1 MTKEEQPTIT
11 QSDRDAAADMWTM
24 LGKVQFVHWQADW
37 MRDGTADHGPVV
49 QAFARHRIAEQSAS
63 CDLGVGCDEAGVCYA
78 NANGKPE
85 MCHRTTSLAAQDG
98 LVDEILAHV
107 ERICGPISTEVCEVA
122 GDDDRSVLR
131 HNIGAVL
138 WVSAIKGDKS

>member
-1 MTKEEQPTIT
+1 MTMNNDTSADAIT
-11 QSDRDAAADMWTM
+11 QADRDAAAEVTVPNIRAINVR
-24 LGKVQFVHWQADW
+24 LGHLD
-37 MRDGTADHGPVV
+37 DTPLV
-49 QAFARHRIAEQSAS
+49 QAFAR
-63 CDLGVGCDEAGVCYA
+63 
-78 NANGKPE
+78 
-85 MCHRTTSLAAQDG
+85 HRTTSLAAQDG